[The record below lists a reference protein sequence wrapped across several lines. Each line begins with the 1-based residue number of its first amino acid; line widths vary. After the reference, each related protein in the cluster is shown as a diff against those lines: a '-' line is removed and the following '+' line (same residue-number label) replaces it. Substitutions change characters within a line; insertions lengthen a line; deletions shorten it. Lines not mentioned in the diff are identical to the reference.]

1 MKKYIQLFT
10 IVLML
15 ATQLLLA
22 QHNTTHILQE
32 TGSYHHQQD
41 DDEEKGDDGQCQLCA
56 LSATFS
62 KTIYATTDLSLPD
75 VAVAAFETQ
84 KYRWGNSSATH
95 AYAARGPP
103 QAPL

>member
-22 QHNTTHILQE
+22 QHNTTHILEE
-32 TGSYHHQQD
+32 TGSYHHQ
-41 DDEEKGDDGQCQLCA
+41 GDDHEKSDDSQCQLCA
-56 LSATFS
+56 LSASFS

-84 KYRWGNSSATH
+84 KFRWGNSSATH